1 MSSDLNFVEKQYQK
15 RMSFWCVGLSSYLSS
30 SSAQDEFY
38 DFQRVSRG
46 YFPNTLY
53 KGIPVFSSSFCCDCQ
68 PLSEQWG
75 NKKNRTWW
83 WPSWKHKR
91 WCEKNQ
97 TSYQRKSGATSL
109 QKHWGRFSE
118 ITGISEAGRRGWKT
132 CYSYSVNR
140 FMPYSMRLSSYGCL
154 KRTREAGVVAEKSAQ
169 HKATLASS
177 VPSKLLKCIHNSI
190 YACYKA

>member
-75 NKKNRTWW
+75 NKKNRSREVRMHIHFLLWNLAL
-83 WPSWKHKR
+83 R
-91 WCEKNQ
+91 VRA
-97 TSYQRKSGATSL
+97 YQRMFKL
-109 QKHWGRFSE
+109 VLEKQR
-118 ITGISEAGRRGWKT
+118 GID
-132 CYSYSVNR
+132 
-140 FMPYSMRLSSYGCL
+140 L
-154 KRTREAGVVAEKSAQ
+154 
-169 HKATLASS
+169 
-177 VPSKLLKCIHNSI
+177 
-190 YACYKA
+190 